1 MLRGKIHA
9 PLPPRGGH
17 GEIQTRP
24 PPTTLPTTTRSHHVP
39 TIRLVILVVT
49 YLLISLQGVPGL
61 RLNRPAAS
69 LLGAVA
75 MVTLGGLPLR
85 DAYAAIDMDVIVFL
99 LGVLLLTA
107 YLEMG
112 GFFEW
117 VAHAIVRRAHAPR
130 SLLALVVFVSG
141 LLSAFFVNDTICLVL
156 TPLVIAVVRSL
167 GLRPLPY
174 LLAVALAS
182 NVGSA
187 MTPTGNPQN
196 MLIGVASGIH
206 FARFIS
212 VLALPSLG
220 GLAIVFAIL
229 AFVHRADLRRTSPL
243 DASGE
248 TPAVEHPFDR
258 ALVARALIVF
268 GGALVG
274 WLAGLSLP
282 LVAISAAAILMS
294 IAGRDS
300 AQALANV
307 EWELLLFFG
316 ALFVVMRG
324 VRDVPLVRDLTSA
337 SAARLTGLA
346 PHDALVIS
354 GAMLALSNLV
364 SNVPAVLLWLPVVPR
379 VSNATFVWLVMAM
392 SSTFAGN
399 LTLLGSMANLIVA
412 ERAGA
417 RGERIGFVEYLRV
430 GLPATIVTMLW
441 GVLWIVLFAG

>member
-1 MLRGKIHA
+1 M
-9 PLPPRGGH
+9 
-17 GEIQTRP
+17 
-24 PPTTLPTTTRSHHVP
+24 P

-49 YLLISLQGVPGL
+49 YLLIALQGLPGI

-85 DAYAAIDMDVIVFL
+85 DAYGAIDLNVIVFL
-99 LGVLLLTA
+99 LGVLVLTA
-107 YLEMG
+107 YLELG

-117 VAHAIVRRAHAPR
+117 VAQAVVSRAHAPM
-130 SLLALVVFVSG
+130 SLLGVVVFVSG
-141 LLSAFFVNDTICLVL
+141 ILSAFFVNDTICLVL

-167 GLRPLPY
+167 RLRPLPY
-174 LLAVALAS
+174 LLAIALGS

-196 MLIGVASGIH
+196 MLIGVASGIS
-206 FARFIS
+206 FARFLS
-212 VLALPSLG
+212 VLVLPAIG
-220 GLAIVFAIL
+220 ALAIVFGII
-229 AFVHRADLRRTSPL
+229 AFMHRDDLRTTATL
-243 DASGE
+243 KAHDE
-248 TPAVEHPFDR
+248 VEPVAHPFDR
-258 ALVARALIVF
+258 TLVRLSLMVF
-268 GGALVG
+268 GGALVA

-282 LVAISAAAILMS
+282 LVAITAAAILMV

-300 AQALANV
+300 DEVFANV

-324 VRDVPLVRDLTSA
+324 VRDVPLVQDLTAATA
-337 SAARLTGLA
+337 SRLTGA
-346 PHDALVIS
+346 AMHDALIVS

-364 SNVPAVLLWLPVVPR
+364 SNVPAVILWLPVVPR
-379 VSNATFVWLVMAM
+379 VANASFVWLVIAM

-417 RGERIGFVEYLRV
+417 RGERIGFMDYLRV
-430 GLPATIVTMLW
+430 GLPATVVTMLW
-441 GVLWIVLFAG
+441 GVFWIVFFAG